1 MNLSGSILDK
11 LEDILISKGRYH
23 SREELIEDSFR
34 SLLRAKPELRK
45 ELAIGLYERGEVSLS
60 KAAEIC
66 GLNIEDFKE
75 LLRENGIKIVV
86 PDISSEELDKEV
98 EEISIQTCPIA

>member
-1 MNLSGSILDK
+1 MSLTTSILSK

-23 SREELIEDSFR
+23 SREELIEDSLR
-34 SLLRAKPELRK
+34 SLLRTKPELRK
-45 ELAIGLYERGEVSLS
+45 ELALGLYERGEISLS

-75 LLRENGIKIVV
+75 LLKESDIKILV
-86 PDISSEELDKEV
+86 PDISPEEINKEV
-98 EEISIQTCPIA
+98 EEISKII

>member
-1 MNLSGSILDK
+1 MNLATSILSK

-23 SREELIEDSFR
+23 SREELMEDSFR
-34 SLLRAKPELRK
+34 SLLRTKPELRK
-45 ELAIGLYERGEVSLS
+45 ELAIGLYERREVSLS

-75 LLRENGIKIVV
+75 LLKENSIKIVV
-86 PDISSEELDKEV
+86 PDISSEELDREV
-98 EEISIQTCPIA
+98 EEISRII